1 MTQAD
6 ECVGWVP
13 VLDSVLLRAP
23 VSYGIECTETG
34 QPDNELQGSR
44 WLGHEVQRENGPSR
58 LVVEAQGTVRFAMP
72 HDEGC
77 HDLT

>member
-1 MTQAD
+1 MPA
-6 ECVGWVP
+6 
-13 VLDSVLLRAP
+13 LDSVRLREP

-44 WLGHEVQRENGPSR
+44 CLGHEVQRENGPSR
-58 LVVEAQGTVRFAMP
+58 LVVEAQGTVRFAMLY
-72 HDEGC
+72 DEGC